1 MEEKTLHWTENGILL
16 VGGISTGG
24 IREDYLIEEK
34 LNKPHITA
42 FHLTAEQPGILDLP
56 NGYVY
61 QKPRHSDIE
70 EEMNYLVYGLG
81 ENKEEEGWSIKIEK
95 LSLFGEKREVLVSSL
110 SVLAVIEQQNE
121 EGEFEERI
129 YEIAPEFDNPIFTN
143 IQKCHSFLGV
153 GTIRDKAQGML
164 ILIRRAK
171 VALPEGFGSKLEEI
185 CSFIAK

>member
-1 MEEKTLHWTENGILL
+1 MI
-16 VGGISTGG
+16 
-24 IREDYLIEEK
+24 
-34 LNKPHITA
+34 
-42 FHLTAEQPGILDLP
+42 
-56 NGYVY
+56 
-61 QKPRHSDIE
+61 
-70 EEMNYLVYGLG
+70 YGLG
-81 ENKEEEGWSIKIEK
+81 ENKDEEGWSIKIEK

-143 IQKCHSFLGV
+143 IQKFHSFLGV